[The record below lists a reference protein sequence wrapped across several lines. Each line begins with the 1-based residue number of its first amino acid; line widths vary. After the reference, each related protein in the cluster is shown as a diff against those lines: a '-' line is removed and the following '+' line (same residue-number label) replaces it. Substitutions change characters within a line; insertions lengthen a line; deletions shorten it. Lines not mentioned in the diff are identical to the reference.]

1 MNKRLV
7 VVLALVLAIVFAGT
21 AFAATN
27 PFVDVP
33 KGHWAYDAVSRLA
46 QDGVIMGD
54 SATVFNGGKV
64 VTRYE
69 MAKVVAN
76 AVSKMDKANAED
88 QALIE
93 KLSKEFAEELA
104 NLNVRVTKL
113 EQKADK
119 IHMGAFAMLKYDHRT
134 FPGAAKFS
142 NLTAGLAGD
151 PYDDVI
157 RGGFKFV
164 SFIDYDLGDG
174 WRFTHVGEFDRGMQ
188 KGDQSNGNRDNSKTM
203 DISGKIDGIGV
214 HFGKFHYMDSASG
227 FVFADEISGA
237 GFNFGNK
244 VKVTANLG
252 WINTADCLAIPGFS
266 HDPLYGFW
274 MMKLL
279 TGDSRYDGKG
289 PKYGVVDVSYPLSP
303 ATNVSYVYHHLSK
316 AECTTRHINE
326 IGFDTKLNSNLVLKV
341 AGSRS
346 SWEEDN
352 KGYFFGLLYGRAD
365 FFRPG
370 SWEAYVNYSRTDAT
384 ASIANFWDAEDGWLG
399 SQGVTIGGTY
409 TLRPKVQLETKYI
422 IQHAT
427 TEGEDWHD
435 KFFRIQLNFMLM

>member
-7 VVLALVLAIVFAGT
+7 VVLTLVLAVVFAGT

-76 AVSKMDKANAED
+76 AVSKMDTANAED

-93 KLSKEFAEELA
+93 KLSKEFADELA
-104 NLNVRVTKL
+104 SLNVRVTKL

-119 IHMGAFAMLKYDHRT
+119 IHMGGFAMLKYDHRT
-134 FPGAAKFS
+134 WSGAAVAR
-142 NLTAGLAGD
+142 TGVPTVD
-151 PYDDVI
+151 II
-157 RGGFKFV
+157 RGGCKFV

-174 WRFTHVGEFDRGMQ
+174 WRFTHVGEYDRNFTT
-188 KGDQSNGNRDNSKTM
+188 GDQANGNRDNAKTM
-203 DISGKIDGIGV
+203 DISGKIDGVNV
-214 HFGKFHYMDSASG
+214 HLGKFHYMDSASG
-227 FVFADEISGA
+227 FVFADEIAGA
-237 GFNFGNK
+237 GMSFGNQLK
-244 VKVTANLG
+244 ITANVG
-252 WINTADCLAIPGFS
+252 WLNSADNLSNPNFHQEDLFGF
-266 HDPLYGFW
+266 D
-274 MMKLL
+274 
-279 TGDSRYDGKG
+279 DGIG
-289 PKYGVVDVSYPLSP
+289 PKYAVADVSFPLSK
-303 ATNVSYVYHHLSK
+303 ATNIAYVYHHLSK
-316 AECTTRHINE
+316 AGVTDGLPVLFINE
-326 IGFDTKLNSNLVLKV
+326 IGFDTKLNPNLTLKV
-341 AGSRS
+341 AASKS
-346 SWEEDN
+346 SWSIDN
-352 KGYFFGLLYGRAD
+352 KGYFFGLAYGRAD

-370 SWEAYVNYSRTDAT
+370 SWEAYINYSRTDAS
-384 ASIANFWDAEDGWLG
+384 ASIGNFWDAEDAMYG
-399 SQGVTIGGTY
+399 SQGTTIGGTY

-427 TEGEDWHD
+427 TQNATYAQYHWHD
-435 KFFRIQLNFMLM
+435 KFFRLQFNFMLM